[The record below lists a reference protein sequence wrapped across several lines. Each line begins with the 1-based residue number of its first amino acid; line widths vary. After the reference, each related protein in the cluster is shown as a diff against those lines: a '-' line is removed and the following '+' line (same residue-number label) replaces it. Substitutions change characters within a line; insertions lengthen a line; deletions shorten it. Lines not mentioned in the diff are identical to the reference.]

1 MYYDRFGRPL
11 APARSADTA
20 RPTRSEPADQ
30 AGPDLLKAYLD
41 SHRTVWHAESLVEI
55 YPEIADYLDSR
66 YVAARRDGGLRLR
79 AVDGSYPDLDLA
91 DDDLLLAV
99 EALLSREYRHALFE
113 KLIAPSIERL
123 SA

>member
-1 MYYDRFGRPL
+1 MYYDRFGRSLDRPRAAT
-11 APARSADTA
+11 APRRT
-20 RPTRSEPADQ
+20 PADH
-30 AGPDLLKAYLD
+30 ADPDVLKSYLD

-55 YPEIADYLDSR
+55 YPEIVDYLDSR

-79 AVDGSYPDLDLA
+79 AVDGSYPDLVLA
-91 DDDLLLAV
+91 DDDLLLAA

-113 KLIAPSIERL
+113 QLIAPSIERL